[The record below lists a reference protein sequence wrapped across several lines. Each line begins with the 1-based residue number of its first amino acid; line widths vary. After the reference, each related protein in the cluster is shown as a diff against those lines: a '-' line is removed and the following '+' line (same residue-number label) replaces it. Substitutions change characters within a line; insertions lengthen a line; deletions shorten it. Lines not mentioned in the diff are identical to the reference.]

1 MKRNFKEIIFL
12 LLVHN
17 PDPNAMDR
25 DQKTP
30 LYYALLYRDIEII
43 KRLIILGARLKED
56 FIDYKKTLIP
66 KNSLIELLFDEA
78 LETDTKMKFTLKP
91 KARIRKWPIIMH
103 NALKSY

>member
-1 MKRNFKEIIFL
+1 MKRNYKELIFL
-12 LLVHN
+12 LLAFN

-25 DQKTP
+25 SQKTP
-30 LYYALLYRDIEII
+30 LYYALLHRDIGII

-56 FIDYKKTLIP
+56 FIDYKKSLIP
-66 KNSLIELLFDEA
+66 KNSIIESLFEEA

-91 KARIRKWPIIMH
+91 KARIRKWGIIMH